1 MRMRMVRFL
10 FKQTYRASITQMKN
24 YFGVIVALF
33 IAVAIGGYSAITQIR
48 NSSFSLQ
55 TWNFELAIVC
65 SMVCI
70 AIIVFG
76 KRPPFLIHPATIHFF
91 AHASVFRRQKTVV
104 LIKKIIG
111 QFAAICLV
119 GLVIYNF
126 SLSVHFA
133 CFVFSFSSYF
143 LTVSLI
149 KWFKYNGEKIIFWFT
164 RFFACTALFL
174 LFTYYSNFYLLG
186 MQLIMAGI
194 FIIHYFRTHI
204 DMSRYYD
211 DSLYIERMNSASRH
225 KDMAVMQQITA
236 DHIANK
242 KRTFKLNNL
251 PIKKSN
257 VLFYKALIETLRM
270 SKQVIVVL
278 LLFLVFAI
286 VINRTPVLAT
296 ISIFGDPNI
305 SKLIGMLSL
314 ACFVTNLREVYYK
327 QALSILS
334 KKQEGLFLPYTNTMV
349 ILNYLLICNVAI
361 VLSIMI
367 VGLILRTNILSIVI
381 SELIFLFGV
390 SIAFWN
396 TRKKQ
401 WLMIASNVII
411 FAATYCIF

>member
-1 MRMRMVRFL
+1 
-10 FKQTYRASITQMKN
+10 
-24 YFGVIVALF
+24 
-33 IAVAIGGYSAITQIR
+33 
-48 NSSFSLQ
+48 
-55 TWNFELAIVC
+55 
-65 SMVCI
+65 
-70 AIIVFG
+70 
-76 KRPPFLIHPATIHFF
+76 
-91 AHASVFRRQKTVV
+91 
-104 LIKKIIG
+104 
-111 QFAAICLV
+111 
-119 GLVIYNF
+119 
-126 SLSVHFA
+126 
-133 CFVFSFSSYF
+133 
-143 LTVSLI
+143 
-149 KWFKYNGEKIIFWFT
+149 
-164 RFFACTALFL
+164 
-174 LFTYYSNFYLLG
+174 
-186 MQLIMAGI
+186 
-194 FIIHYFRTHI
+194 
-204 DMSRYYD
+204 
-211 DSLYIERMNSASRH
+211 MNSASRH